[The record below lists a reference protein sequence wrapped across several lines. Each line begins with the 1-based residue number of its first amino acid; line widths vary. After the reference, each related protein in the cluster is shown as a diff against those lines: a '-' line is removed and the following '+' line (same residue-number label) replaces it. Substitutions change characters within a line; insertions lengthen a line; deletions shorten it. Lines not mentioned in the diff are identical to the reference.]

1 MAETGP
7 PLPAAGFVPA
17 AGLSS
22 RMGSPKALLPLDGV
36 PFLVRTIRALREG
49 GCSPVIVSVRD
60 SGDEIGLLALSEA
73 DRVVVPSDPERG
85 PIAGLQAALPHVEP
99 DRAGLMVLP
108 VDHPLVQATTVTA
121 LLEAGRA
128 SPESLILQPTCS
140 GRSGH
145 PVLFRSEVFPELMEQ
160 DLAEGAR
167 TVVRRDPE
175 RVGRIEVED
184 PGILANL
191 DTPADLSRH
200 TGAQTL
206 TAREAAAEILAR
218 TGAGDTVALLQTLGL
233 SEAEGVGA
241 GAEAGAGARAGR
253 MLVCGPTAGGAV
265 LGSLGSSTL
274 DAQGIAAAQTAVR
287 DPGTAPGVIRLPG
300 PEGEAIRVFMEIHH
314 PADGMV
320 IVGAGHI
327 AQPLAQMG
335 ALLGMDVSVLDDR
348 PEWARKDRFPDA
360 SRVLQVDFDDPF
372 RDTTIHARSH
382 VVLVTR
388 GHRYDY
394 ECLVRLLRLDP
405 APAYIG
411 MIGSRRRVRATFAQL
426 GAEGFGPD
434 VAARIWAPIGLDIGA
449 QTPTEIAVAVA
460 AEIVLA
466 RRGGAG
472 TPLRD
477 LERVADRFMESDAD
491 KLGPEGSEGS

>member
-1 MAETGP
+1 
-7 PLPAAGFVPA
+7 
-17 AGLSS
+17 
-22 RMGSPKALLPLDGV
+22 
-36 PFLVRTIRALREG
+36 
-49 GCSPVIVSVRD
+49 
-60 SGDEIGLLALSEA
+60 
-73 DRVVVPSDPERG
+73 
-85 PIAGLQAALPHVEP
+85 
-99 DRAGLMVLP
+99 
-108 VDHPLVQATTVTA
+108 
-121 LLEAGRA
+121 
-128 SPESLILQPTCS
+128 
-140 GRSGH
+140 
-145 PVLFRSEVFPELMEQ
+145 
-160 DLAEGAR
+160 
-167 TVVRRDPE
+167 
-175 RVGRIEVED
+175 
-184 PGILANL
+184 
-191 DTPADLSRH
+191 
-200 TGAQTL
+200 
-206 TAREAAAEILAR
+206 
-218 TGAGDTVALLQTLGL
+218 
-233 SEAEGVGA
+233 
-241 GAEAGAGARAGR
+241 
-253 MLVCGPTAGGAV
+253 
-265 LGSLGSSTL
+265 
-274 DAQGIAAAQTAVR
+274 
-287 DPGTAPGVIRLPG
+287 
-300 PEGEAIRVFMEIHH
+300 
-314 PADGMV
+314 
-320 IVGAGHI
+320 
-327 AQPLAQMG
+327 MG

-477 LERVADRFMESDAD
+477 RERVADRFMESDAD
-491 KLGPEGSEGS
+491 KLGPEGGEGS